1 MIRASVE
8 ALVSLVGSKINIAFY
23 AKKKQFKVFV
33 TIAAAKTAIQ
43 FFETVFTMKSIIIL
57 DPASEDLC
65 EREMRAYLVKTEG
78 EFQALAMRKY
88 TLEMQKNSMYDSA
101 KTKSNE
107 SSGGRGRGRGSGSNR
122 GKRGGFNSMEEFSHS
137 SGLGGS
143 AGSEVY

>member
-1 MIRASVE
+1 M
-8 ALVSLVGSKINIAFY
+8 K
-23 AKKKQFKVFV
+23 
-33 TIAAAKTAIQ
+33 
-43 FFETVFTMKSIIIL
+43 FFETVFTMKSITIV
-57 DPASEDLC
+57 DPVSENFF
-65 EREMRAYLVKTEG
+65 ERELRAYLVKTEG
-78 EFQALAMRKY
+78 EFQALAMKKY
-88 TLEMQKNSMYDSA
+88 TLEMQRNSMYDSA